1 MNNSY
6 LLKMVIIG
14 FTNFIE
20 RNLKNEIFDIFES
33 ARILFNDYYNGK
45 NEYQEKDI
53 RAIYDLI
60 TSLQINIDEVKDII
74 KECEGIGLYI

>member
-1 MNNSY
+1 MNNLY
-6 LLKMVIIG
+6 L
-14 FTNFIE
+14 
-20 RNLKNEIFDIFES
+20 LKNEIFDIFES

-60 TSLQINIDEVKDII
+60 VRLQINIDEIKDII

>member
-1 MNNSY
+1 MNN
-6 LLKMVIIG
+6 L
-14 FTNFIE
+14 
-20 RNLKNEIFDIFES
+20 NLKNEIFAIFES

-60 TSLQINIDEVKDII
+60 MSLQMNIDEVKDMI

>member
-1 MNNSY
+1 MNNLY
-6 LLKMVIIG
+6 
-14 FTNFIE
+14 
-20 RNLKNEIFDIFES
+20 LKNEIFDIFES
-33 ARILFNDYYNGK
+33 ARILFNDYYNVK

-60 TSLQINIDEVKDII
+60 MSLQINIDEVKDMI

>member
-1 MNNSY
+1 MNN
-6 LLKMVIIG
+6 L
-14 FTNFIE
+14 
-20 RNLKNEIFDIFES
+20 NLKNEIFDMFES

-45 NEYQEKDI
+45 NEYKDKDI

-60 TSLQINIDEVKDII
+60 TSLQMNIDEVKDMI